1 MNERVRLTRKTF
13 GRILRGNFIIL
24 EVKRKSGINMI
35 YSWPESGQTWAHSI
49 NCQTKPDYIL
59 KEENNEI
66 GPKWCWPAGISLQ
79 KIIHGTREILE
90 FSLAQIPPSLTS
102 DWLTH

>member
-13 GRILRGNFIIL
+13 GRILRGNFMIL

-49 NCQTKPDYIL
+49 NCQTSCDGIYADGEQQKD
-59 KEENNEI
+59 ENFQDMTKHLMEHYEI
-66 GPKWCWPAGISLQ
+66 FKRKNVGHFRFNSAANANMFGM
-79 KIIHGTREILE
+79 
-90 FSLAQIPPSLTS
+90 
-102 DWLTH
+102 